1 MQGLWPGRKQQDQ
14 EEDRIMGDRVAIVTG
29 GANGIGK
36 ACARR
41 LSEDG
46 FLVVIADID
55 RDAGTALADE
65 LGAERNKALFVACDV
80 SDRLSVNN
88 LLSETRSAFDRLD
101 GRVNIAGSVAKG
113 DILDLSEADFDK
125 VIGVNLRGSFLV
137 AREAAR
143 QMVEQIEEAGE
154 RTEDVRRRYAI
165 INMSSVN
172 GVMAIPDQL
181 AYCVSKGAINQM
193 TKSMSLALAKY
204 GIRVNA
210 IGPGSINTDVLKSV
224 NDNPEAMAKIM
235 SRTPLQRIGDPDEVA
250 SVASFLASKDAS
262 YITGTT
268 IYADGGRLAM
278 NYTVS

>member
-1 MQGLWPGRKQQDQ
+1 
-14 EEDRIMGDRVAIVTG
+14 MGDRVAIVTG

-46 FLVVIADID
+46 CHVVIADID
-55 RDAGTALADE
+55 THAGQALADE
-65 LGAERNKALFVACDV
+65 LGADKGKALFVSCNVA
-80 SDRLSVNN
+80 DRLAVNN
-88 LLSETRSAFDRLD
+88 LLSETRSTFDRLD
-101 GRVNIAGSVAKG
+101 VLVNNAGIVAG
-113 DILDLSEADFDK
+113 GNILDLSEADFDK
-125 VIGVNLRGSFLV
+125 VMGVNLRGAFLV

-143 QMVEQIEEAGE
+143 QMVDQIEEDGE
-154 RTEDVRRRYAI
+154 RAEDVRRRYAI

-181 AYCVSKGAINQM
+181 AYCATKGAINQM
-193 TKSMSLALAKY
+193 TKSMALALAKY

-210 IGPGSINTDVLKSV
+210 IGPGSINTDVLKAV
-224 NDNPEAMAKIM
+224 NDNPEAMDKIM
-235 SRTPLQRIGDPDEVA
+235 SRTPLQRIGDPDEIA

-278 NYTVS
+278 NYTVPKG

>member
-1 MQGLWPGRKQQDQ
+1 
-14 EEDRIMGDRVAIVTG
+14 MGDRVAIITG

-46 FLVVIADID
+46 CHVVIADVD
-55 RDAGTALADE
+55 VSAGQALAEE
-65 LGAERNKALFVACDV
+65 LGGDKGKALFVSCNVA
-80 SDRLSVNN
+80 DRLAVNN
-88 LLSETRSAFDRLD
+88 LLSETRSTFERLD
-101 GRVNIAGSVAKG
+101 VLVNNAGIVAGG
-113 DILDLSEADFDK
+113 DILTLSESDFDK
-125 VIGVNLRGSFLV
+125 VIGVNLRGAFLV

-143 QMVEQIEEAGE
+143 QMVDQIEEDGE
-154 RTEDVRRRYAI
+154 RAEDVRRRYAI

-181 AYCVSKGAINQM
+181 AYCATKGAMNQM
-193 TKSMSLALAKY
+193 TKSMALSLAKY

-210 IGPGSINTDVLKSV
+210 IGPGSINTDVLKAV
-224 NDNPEAMAKIM
+224 NDNPEAMDKIM

-250 SVASFLASKDAS
+250 SVASFLASRDAS

-268 IYADGGRLAM
+268 IYADGGRMAM
-278 NYTVS
+278 NDTVPKGG

>member
-1 MQGLWPGRKQQDQ
+1 
-14 EEDRIMGDRVAIVTG
+14 MGDRVAIVTG

-46 FLVVIADID
+46 CHVVIADID
-55 RDAGTALADE
+55 THAGQALADE
-65 LGAERNKALFVACDV
+65 LGADKGKALFVSCNVA
-80 SDRLSVNN
+80 DRLAVNN
-88 LLSETRSAFDRLD
+88 LLSETRSTFDRLD
-101 GRVNIAGSVAKG
+101 VLVNNAGIVASG
-113 DILDLSEADFDK
+113 NILDLSEADFDK
-125 VIGVNLRGSFLV
+125 VMGVNLRGAFLV

-143 QMVEQIEEAGE
+143 QMVDQIEEDGE
-154 RTEDVRRRYAI
+154 RAEDVRRRYAI

-181 AYCVSKGAINQM
+181 AYCATKGAINQM
-193 TKSMSLALAKY
+193 TKSMALGLAKY

-210 IGPGSINTDVLKSV
+210 IGPGSINTDVLKAV
-224 NDNPEAMAKIM
+224 NDNPEAMDKIM
-235 SRTPLQRIGDPDEVA
+235 SRTPLQRIGDPDEIA

-278 NYTVS
+278 NYTVPRG

>member
-1 MQGLWPGRKQQDQ
+1 
-14 EEDRIMGDRVAIVTG
+14 MGDRVAIVTG

-46 FLVVIADID
+46 CHVVIADID
-55 RDAGTALADE
+55 THAGQALADE
-65 LGAERNKALFVACDV
+65 LGADKGKALFVSCNVA
-80 SDRLSVNN
+80 DRLAVNN
-88 LLSETRSAFDRLD
+88 LLSETRSTFDRLD
-101 GRVNIAGSVAKG
+101 VLVNNAGIVAG
-113 DILDLSEADFDK
+113 GNILDLSEADFDK
-125 VIGVNLRGSFLV
+125 VMGVNLRGAFLV

-143 QMVEQIEEAGE
+143 QMVDQIEEDGE
-154 RTEDVRRRYAI
+154 RAEDVRRRYAI
-165 INMSSVN
+165 VNMSSVN

-181 AYCVSKGAINQM
+181 AYCATKGAINQM
-193 TKSMSLALAKY
+193 TKSMALGLAKY

-210 IGPGSINTDVLKSV
+210 IGPGSINTDVLKAV
-224 NDNPEAMAKIM
+224 NDNPEAMDKIM
-235 SRTPLQRIGDPDEVA
+235 SRTPLQRIGDPDEIA

-278 NYTVS
+278 NYTVPKG

>member
-1 MQGLWPGRKQQDQ
+1 
-14 EEDRIMGDRVAIVTG
+14 MGDRVAIITG

-46 FLVVIADID
+46 CHVVIADID
-55 RDAGTALADE
+55 THAGQALADE
-65 LGAERNKALFVACDV
+65 LGADKGKALFVSCNVA
-80 SDRLSVNN
+80 DRLAVNN
-88 LLSETRSAFDRLD
+88 LLSETRSTFDRLD
-101 GRVNIAGSVAKG
+101 VLVNNAGIVAG
-113 DILDLSEADFDK
+113 GNILDLSEADFDK
-125 VIGVNLRGSFLV
+125 VMGVNLRGAFLV

-143 QMVEQIEEAGE
+143 QMVDQIEEDGE
-154 RTEDVRRRYAI
+154 RAEDVRRRYAI

-181 AYCVSKGAINQM
+181 AYCATKGAINQM
-193 TKSMSLALAKY
+193 TKSMALALAKY

-210 IGPGSINTDVLKSV
+210 IGPGSINTDVLKAV
-224 NDNPEAMAKIM
+224 NDNPEAMDKIM
-235 SRTPLQRIGDPDEVA
+235 SRTPLQRIGDPDEIA
-250 SVASFLASKDAS
+250 SVASFLSSKDAS

-278 NYTVS
+278 NYTVPKG

>member
-1 MQGLWPGRKQQDQ
+1 MS
-14 EEDRIMGDRVAIVTG
+14 MGDRVAIVTG

-46 FLVVIADID
+46 CHVVIADID
-55 RDAGTALADE
+55 THAGQALADE
-65 LGAERNKALFVACDV
+65 LGADKGKALFVSCNVA
-80 SDRLSVNN
+80 DRLSVNN
-88 LLSETRSAFDRLD
+88 LLSETRSTFNRLD
-101 GRVNIAGSVAKG
+101 VLVNNAGIVASG

-125 VIGVNLRGSFLV
+125 VMGVNLRGAFLV

-143 QMVEQIEEAGE
+143 QMVDQIEEDGE
-154 RTEDVRRRYAI
+154 RAEDVRRRYAI

-181 AYCVSKGAINQM
+181 AYCATKGAINQM
-193 TKSMSLALAKY
+193 TKSMALSLAKY

-210 IGPGSINTDVLKSV
+210 IGPGSINTDVLKAV
-224 NDNPEAMAKIM
+224 NDNPEAMDKIM

-278 NYTVS
+278 NYTVPKG

>member
-1 MQGLWPGRKQQDQ
+1 
-14 EEDRIMGDRVAIVTG
+14 MGDRVAIVTG

-46 FLVVIADID
+46 CHVVIADID
-55 RDAGTALADE
+55 THAGQALADE
-65 LGAERNKALFVACDV
+65 LGADKGKALFVSCNVA
-80 SDRLSVNN
+80 DRLAVNN
-88 LLSETRSAFDRLD
+88 LLSETRSTFDRLD
-101 GRVNIAGSVAKG
+101 VLVNNAGIVAG
-113 DILDLSEADFDK
+113 GNILDLSEADFDK
-125 VIGVNLRGSFLV
+125 VMGVNLRGAFLV

-143 QMVEQIEEAGE
+143 QMVDQIEEDGE
-154 RTEDVRRRYAI
+154 RAEDVRRRYAI
-165 INMSSVN
+165 VNMSSVN

-181 AYCVSKGAINQM
+181 AYCATKGAINQM
-193 TKSMSLALAKY
+193 TKSMALGLAKY

-210 IGPGSINTDVLKSV
+210 IGPGSINTDVLKAV
-224 NDNPEAMAKIM
+224 NDNPEAMDKIM

-250 SVASFLASKDAS
+250 SVASFLASRDAS

-278 NYTVS
+278 NSTVPKG

>member
-1 MQGLWPGRKQQDQ
+1 
-14 EEDRIMGDRVAIVTG
+14 MGDRVAIVTG

-46 FLVVIADID
+46 FLVVIADVD
-55 RDAGTALADE
+55 REAGTALADE
-65 LGAERNKALFVACDV
+65 LGAEREKALFVSCDV

-101 GRVNIAGSVAKG
+101 VLVNNAGIVAKG

-224 NDNPEAMAKIM
+224 NDNPAAMAKIM

-278 NYTVS
+278 NYTVSP

>member
-14 EEDRIMGDRVAIVTG
+14 KEDRIMGDRVAIVTG

-55 RDAGTALADE
+55 RDAGAALADE

-101 GRVNIAGSVAKG
+101 VLVNNAGIVAKG

>member
-14 EEDRIMGDRVAIVTG
+14 KEDRIMGDRVAIVTG

-55 RDAGTALADE
+55 RDAGAALADE

-101 GRVNIAGSVAKG
+101 VLVNNAGIVAKC

-224 NDNPEAMAKIM
+224 NDNPEAMANIM

-278 NYTVS
+278 SYTVS

>member
-1 MQGLWPGRKQQDQ
+1 
-14 EEDRIMGDRVAIVTG
+14 MGDRVAIITG

-46 FLVVIADID
+46 CNVVIADID
-55 RDAGTALADE
+55 THAGQALADE
-65 LGAERNKALFVACDV
+65 LGADKGKALFVSCNVA
-80 SDRLSVNN
+80 DRLAVNN
-88 LLSETRSAFDRLD
+88 LLSETRSTFDRLD
-101 GRVNIAGSVAKG
+101 VLVNNAGIVAGG

-125 VIGVNLRGSFLV
+125 VIGVNLRGAFLV

-143 QMVEQIEEAGE
+143 QMVDQIEEDGE
-154 RTEDVRRRYAI
+154 RAEDVRRRYAI

-181 AYCVSKGAINQM
+181 AYCTTKGAINQM
-193 TKSMSLALAKY
+193 TKSMALSLAKY

-210 IGPGSINTDVLKSV
+210 IGPGSINTDVLKAV
-224 NDNPEAMAKIM
+224 NDNPDAMDKIM
-235 SRTPLQRIGDPDEVA
+235 SRTPLQRIGDPDEIA
-250 SVASFLASKDAS
+250 SVASFLASRDAS

-278 NYTVS
+278 NYTVPKR

>member
-1 MQGLWPGRKQQDQ
+1 
-14 EEDRIMGDRVAIVTG
+14 MGDRVAIITG

-41 LSEDG
+41 LAEDG
-46 FLVVIADID
+46 CHVVIADV
-55 RDAGTALADE
+55 DARAGQALAEE
-65 LGAERNKALFVACDV
+65 LGADKDRALFVSCNVA
-80 SDRLSVNN
+80 DRLAVNN
-88 LLSETRSAFDRLD
+88 LLSETRSTFERLD
-101 GRVNIAGSVAKG
+101 VLVNNAGIVASG
-113 DILDLSEADFDK
+113 DILTLSESDFDK
-125 VIGVNLRGSFLV
+125 VMGVNLRGAFLV

-143 QMVEQIEEAGE
+143 QMVDQIEEDGE
-154 RTEDVRRRYAI
+154 RTEDVRRRYSI

-181 AYCVSKGAINQM
+181 AYCATKGAINQM
-193 TKSMSLALAKY
+193 TKSMALALAKY

-210 IGPGSINTDVLKSV
+210 IGPGSINTDVLKAV
-224 NDNPEAMAKIM
+224 NDNPEAMDKIM
-235 SRTPLQRIGDPDEVA
+235 SRTPLQRIGDPDEIA

-278 NYTVS
+278 NYTVPKG

>member
-1 MQGLWPGRKQQDQ
+1 
-14 EEDRIMGDRVAIVTG
+14 MGDRVAIVTG

-46 FLVVIADID
+46 CQVVIADID
-55 RDAGTALADE
+55 QSAGEALADD
-65 LGAERNKALFVACDV
+65 LGAGKGKALFVSCDV
-80 SDRLSVNN
+80 SDRLAVNN
-88 LLSETRSAFDRLD
+88 LLSETRSTFDRLD
-101 GRVNIAGSVAKG
+101 VLVNNAGIVSKG
-113 DILDLSEADFDK
+113 DILDLSEADFDR
-125 VIGVNLRGSFLV
+125 VMGVNLKGAFLV

-143 QMVEQIEEAGE
+143 QMVEQIEEDGE
-154 RTEDVRRRYAI
+154 RAEDARRRYAI

-172 GVMAIPDQL
+172 GVVAIPDQL
-181 AYCVSKGAINQM
+181 AYCATKGAINQL
-193 TKSMSLALAKY
+193 TKSMALSLAKY

-224 NDNPEAMAKIM
+224 SDNPDAMARIM